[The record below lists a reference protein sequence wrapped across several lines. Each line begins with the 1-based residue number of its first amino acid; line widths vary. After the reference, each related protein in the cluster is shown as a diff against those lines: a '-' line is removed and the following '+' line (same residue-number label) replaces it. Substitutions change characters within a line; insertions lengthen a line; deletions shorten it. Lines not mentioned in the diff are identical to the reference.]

1 MKLIILNDSDGHANA
16 YEYTLDNMKRLL
28 ALVLEANKHNTMM
41 DDPKQGQ
48 QLLQDPNV
56 TAERIEGFMLDWNG
70 PVGRSSGEMIYFVEL
85 RPDLS
90 NVGSNPFI

>member
-1 MKLIILNDSDGHANA
+1 MKTESTNCTIVMGKPTPALPQLDIQMKLIILNDSDGHANA

-56 TAERIEGFMLDWNG
+56 TAE
-70 PVGRSSGEMIYFVEL
+70 
-85 RPDLS
+85 
-90 NVGSNPFI
+90 

>member
-1 MKLIILNDSDGHANA
+1 
-16 YEYTLDNMKRLL
+16 
-28 ALVLEANKHNTMM
+28 
-41 DDPKQGQ
+41 
-48 QLLQDPNV
+48 
-56 TAERIEGFMLDWNG
+56 MLDWNG